1 MGDICGGI
9 RRIIRYA
16 TGKCFDGAGGYH
28 AADPVKICDFDGQ
41 GAPKLTKEH
50 IAFNGEAP
58 ELDHESFY
66 FEAKRSLPYPGGTL
80 GWACCK
86 TARKP
91 YDVVVVACLT
101 FLSRDYGFEVS
112 SDGDVADW
120 EAGVKLAEDALAR
133 DFANPLIIKELTQ

>member
-66 FEAKRSLPYPGGTL
+66 FEAKRSLPYPG
-80 GWACCK
+80 AQ
-86 TARKP
+86 
-91 YDVVVVACLT
+91 
-101 FLSRDYGFEVS
+101 
-112 SDGDVADW
+112 
-120 EAGVKLAEDALAR
+120 ALR
-133 DFANPLIIKELTQ
+133 CRRGGLPDFPLPRLWVRGIE